1 MYVWQ
6 GSTTFLKPRVTA
18 WVPIN
23 VKNY

>member
-6 GSTTFLKPRVTA
+6 GSITFLKPRVTA